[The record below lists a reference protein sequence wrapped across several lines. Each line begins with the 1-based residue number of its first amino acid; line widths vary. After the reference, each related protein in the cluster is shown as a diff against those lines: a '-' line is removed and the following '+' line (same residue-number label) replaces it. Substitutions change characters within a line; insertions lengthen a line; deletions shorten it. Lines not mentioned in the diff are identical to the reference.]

1 MYSESVLGTVVSHPG
16 YLVVES
22 GVSEKAPVEDNL
34 IISQQDGVKL
44 ERDQD
49 HQADVGEAGED
60 VEGQQDDEETFY
72 NKIDGFV
79 GQQNCH

>member
-1 MYSESVLGTVVSHPG
+1 MYSEGVLGTVVSHPR

-22 GVSEKAPVEDNL
+22 GVSEQAPVEDNL

-44 ERDQD
+44 YRDHD
-49 HQADVGEAGED
+49 HQADVGETGQD
-60 VEGQQDDEETFY
+60 VQDQQDDEETFY

-79 GQQNCH
+79 GHQDCH